1 MIQTGIESKVKAYQI
16 IENQLPAFILDESPK
31 ASEFLKQY
39 YISQEYPSGPSDIS
53 ENFNSYINL
62 DNLTPEVIVGFTSI
76 TSSITSTSSTINV
89 LSTKGFPQYYGLL
102 KIDDEIITYTGIT
115 TNSFT
120 GCVRGFSGIT
130 SYRDSNN
137 PEELVFSET
146 TASSHTQYSSVQNLS
161 SLFLKEF
168 YNKIKYSIAP
178 GLENVDFV
186 SDLNVGNFLK
196 EARSF
201 YQSKGT
207 EESFKILYKVLYG
220 VTPKVID
227 LEQFLFKPSDS
238 EYIRRVII
246 LTEAISGNPN
256 NLVGQTIYSSLDTKT
271 SAAVSEVEILT
282 RKNKVYYKLGLFIGY
297 SDQDLIEGDLTV
309 TANTKVIGDVSIG
322 SSIITVDSTIGFEKS
337 GTAISG
343 NNTIVYTDKTVNQL
357 LNCSGISENIS
368 NKDSIR
374 SNQTIF
380 GFENGNLDKKVE
392 LKVCSIISNLQIIED
407 KALNLEN
414 EKIYIKH
421 LGDLI
426 KNPSNPNDRTYKQI
440 FANSWVY
447 NTSCTFEV
455 DSFNLSSKVFTLK
468 SDIDSSSLKVNDR
481 VDIINAV
488 TGSVRI
494 SNAKVTGINGG
505 TKEVTLSYVGYT
517 TSTSIPHLLRRI
529 IKKTSS
535 ELVPLKY
542 GNDTLFADVQNVY
555 SDDANEF
562 MYVASNSLPSYTFR
576 LDATPSKPSIRVGT
590 ASTFIGAATTQSGA
604 IQKEL
609 SDDDY
614 SIISF
619 PTSVPFLTGDAVI
632 YSPETTPISG
642 LATGKYFV
650 KVLTD
655 PKQIKLYA
663 SNSFIQID
671 DYIRFNP
678 LSPGVGGKHSFVV
691 ESKFNKNIE
700 PQKLLRKFPLREVI
714 KDNDGVEN
722 DKEFIGMLVN
732 GVEIKNYKSQDK
744 IYYGPLKSISI
755 LNSGIDYDVVNPPQ
769 IIVSGPP
776 TGSGTTSLV
785 QPVIS
790 GSVKEVLVDPQNI
803 ELEKVIS
810 LSIQGGNGSGCLLEP
825 IVEKTFREVDFDA
838 RLLSNFGGVGETAE
852 TITFLSNHEFSNG
865 EAVVY
870 KSNGNSP
877 VSIGTYLGSN
887 ADQNRFLLENATYF
901 VRVLNNKTVRL
912 YPSFNDY
919 ITGINT
925 VGFTTASNT
934 GIHKFRTYL
943 GKKTLKSIKVLDS
956 GSGYQNRKLY
966 VKPVGISTI
975 EHTISFTDHNFKEGD
990 IVEYQYT
997 GTPISGLST
1006 SNRYYIIKKD
1016 NDSFR
1021 LADAGIGATISTNYT
1036 RNIFTKFSNTGSG
1049 YHIFKYPDVSVT
1061 VNVAYGSTNVGVI
1074 TCTPIVRG
1082 SIVDLY
1088 LYESGSGYGSTVLNF
1103 ERKPNIS
1110 IKNGKDATLYPV
1122 VLAGKIVRVDIR
1134 NKGTEYYSTPS
1145 LTVVGEGSGAV
1156 LRPIINNGQIVNV
1169 VVINSG
1175 IGYTQSTTSIKVVSA
1190 GRNAKLETKVRDLTL
1205 NDAKRYG
1212 SEYLHPKLNTGLEY
1226 CNISYLN
1233 ELATN
1238 EFNDNGSSHSPII
1251 GWAYDGNPIYGP
1263 YGYRNPINSAQGI
1276 VILKP
1281 GYVEDTSVIVDRP
1294 SGFVPGFFVE
1304 DYKFDNSGDLDIH
1317 NGRFC
1322 KTPDF
1327 PNGTYAYFAGITTDG
1342 LYQPKFPYFIG
1353 NRFRSLYAE
1362 NNLDQDF
1369 DFSKSD
1375 LVRNTYPYKISD
1387 EYSQNDFIIED
1398 DSQFNQ
1404 ESIITS
1410 IEKGQI
1416 KTVEVTKNGIDYK
1429 LNDALV
1435 FDNSNSN
1442 AEGASAVVSSLKGKT
1457 ITSIAS
1463 STIEYSN
1470 AVLTWEDK
1478 NKARVYITPFHVLNN
1493 RDIVSISGLSTFV
1506 PKIAGNRQVSISTD
1520 RFTVFKDIPSN
1531 PVTQSGLVTDIY
1543 ISTIPNTLS
1552 IGSSIGIGTEI
1563 MSVLNIFS
1571 ERKLLRV
1578 KRGVSGTSHTTST
1591 LGFVYPNFI
1600 EIGLPLQYFD
1610 SDLNSKV
1617 YFNPNQSV
1625 GVGTTSGVGVAVTY
1639 SLGELNYQI
1648 DIPTQSIYLPDHP
1661 FKTNQRLIIR
1671 KKSGDPI
1678 SVSNTETSSPFNLLN
1693 SSFEYVYAIN
1703 KSKDYIGIVTQ
1714 VGLTTNTKGLFFRTN
1729 GSNNFEYSFEP
1740 TYNQI
1745 TCTIQKNDAVVSVST
1760 AHGLIPGDSVTLNVV
1775 PNQSVGIGTSTAV
1788 KLKFA
1793 SDIQKLLVNPVGFN
1807 SYRVNPALDTI
1818 NITSHSYKTGDKV
1831 YYSASDLVSSG
1842 LSTGV
1847 YYVYRVDKDNIK
1859 LTITYEDSV
1868 SNPPVI
1874 VSIASTG
1881 GSNQAL
1887 SLVNPKLQPIKGNNL
1902 VFDLSDSSLSGYN
1915 FNLYSD
1921 KDFNNKFVS
1930 IANTSIISTI
1940 GVGTVG
1946 VTSTAKLTL
1955 NYSELLPNSL
1965 FYNIEKSGYISTADV
1980 SVRNYCEISFINSYY
1995 NQNYSVV
2002 GVGTTTFIVSLS
2014 SQPENTLY
2022 NQNNTSALEYSTTS
2036 KTASGPIDK
2045 ISVNF
2050 STKTYKTLPGITSI
2064 ITDNGRDAN
2073 LFVKSNEIGKVRDI
2087 RIIEQSFEYPS
2098 DNTLRPEA
2106 NIPPTIKLKDSLTID
2121 SIEVIDGGRNYSS
2134 APEIVIVD
2142 DETGEKVNSGI
2153 LVPKI
2158 NSNSISSVEI
2168 FESPT
2173 GLSFNSKTLFTTNNS
2188 NGVGISTIQSSA
2200 SGIVTCFLTT
2210 PLVGF
2215 TTNVFNAG
2223 DLIFVEGITKNG
2235 VGGSGFNS
2243 EDYGYTFFTV
2253 SSYEN
2258 LIPAIVRFNLSG
2270 YTANPGIADT
2280 IQGSYATITKY
2291 SNYPKF
2297 KVNQKRTEFL
2307 VGENLYLNNLPSDL
2321 YISAVLK
2328 DYIKIS
2334 GRDSFKESDI
2344 VRGTESGSVGT
2355 ISEIIHSRG
2364 KFNVGY
2370 GVTASLG
2377 WKTNSGQL
2385 NNDIQVLPDNDYY
2398 QNLSYSVKSTIQYK
2412 DSIDTINRLLHTT
2425 GLKNFVDTE
2434 IISNKKVSIGS
2445 TSVDGLIIYDVSE
2458 DKRVDTIY
2466 GFALSKDTSTQN
2478 GTSKFLK
2485 TFNKKFVD
2493 GLICK
2498 TNRVLSIDDV
2508 SDQFTNK
2515 ENVSDTFIDL
2525 DEYTDSFARFLVQ
2538 IRNTSGTQIALY
2550 ELLLMYDNNQESVF
2564 TLRKGYLSN
2573 TGLGITFSP
2582 GFETDALTTIWK
2594 EEEFADVTGN
2604 IDTFDVLSLRF
2615 TPNDPYDTDY
2625 DIKFIKE
2632 VLNPNVVGVA
2642 STSIGLVKNLS
2653 TNTLVSAG
2661 STATIF
2667 EYPANQYDAVHSMF
2681 HISNLNDNTMN
2692 FVEVYL
2698 SHDGTNTY
2706 LADYYFD
2713 SNSSEGISFN
2723 DFGEFDASLVGG
2735 TLTLK
2740 YTNPTTSQVRVLTNA
2755 VGFGS
2760 TSAGIGTIRF
2770 INDFQPEGTER
2781 SAKYQSNYVVGTG
2794 VTTILTCT
2802 SSEIT
2807 SIKSLVSVSY
2817 GSTYALH
2824 QILTI
2829 NADGTDVFST
2839 QYPFLS
2845 VGSTTG
2851 IGTFGADISSGNV
2864 RVRFFPDASVTGIV
2878 TIKSYNEIIYTDL
2891 DLENSYPEITY
2902 GFNRTQSI
2910 GIGLFDSFN
2919 SKRINKTEFELEY
2932 NNTPIFTKEF
2942 NPQDSSILNPATGKF
2957 TIPNHFFSTGEA
2969 LIYKPGSTIAGVSS
2983 APVGIGLTAD
2993 SVGVVTN
3000 RLPYRV
3006 WAIKDNNT
3014 EFRIATR
3021 PEYATAGISVTF
3033 TTLGSGNAH
3042 IFEMVKKN
3050 EKTIIA
3056 VDDVIQSPLAWTP
3069 IVYTVDGNGGFIG
3082 TGATVFS
3089 ISGISSIVTG
3099 DIIRVEDEY
3108 MKVAGVGLGTTSTG
3122 PISTGTIKLVNVER
3136 GFVGTVATSHMDAST
3151 ARVYKGSYNIV
3162 GNKVFFTDPP
3172 KGSGLVTLD
3181 DSGLPRP
3188 FSKFNGRVFLRQ
3200 NYENNLIYDDISQ
3213 DFTGIGQTFRLTIA
3227 GVNTSGIET
3236 GSGLVLIN
3244 GLFQTPTTVNNAG
3257 NNFFYGESAGI
3268 SSITFTGITSTDG
3281 TKVTSISDVNQNQF
3295 PRGGLIVSLGSTNGL
3310 GFAPLVGASVTAV
3323 VGAGGSIVSVGLGST
3338 DILGSGYNGLTA
3350 IGVSV
3355 YQPGH
3360 TGVAASIRANVG
3372 AGGSLSFTV
3381 IVGGNGY
3388 TANPDILVSEP
3399 TYENLQITG
3408 VSRLGIGSTTT
3419 TGLNALISL
3428 EVGPNSNPI
3437 TSGRNADAARLI
3449 LANKTLIGEVAV
3461 GRMLAAFP
3469 AFTVPGGNQNC
3480 IDDIVD
3486 VLECIT
3492 YNLQYGGN
3500 DSVYDA
3506 GKIYIDNAYL
3516 AGEEAESI
3524 YAFQQA
3530 RDMAIQAMRNESITI
3545 GGYSSETQ
3553 VFDYTIEGDI
3563 SGLPGVYN
3571 PGDCA
3576 DVASAITT
3584 FVGIV
3589 TYAVGLGTIPG
3600 SRTIAPGS
3608 LFEVSKFIINR
3619 PGYAFEIGDVFK
3631 PVGLVTA
3638 KGLVSPVADF
3648 QLTVLDVYYD
3658 KFASW
3663 QFGQLDFIDSIK
3675 PLQNGTRS
3683 VFPLRYNS
3691 ELVSFEKD
3699 EKNND
3704 SALIDLDAV
3713 LLVFLNGV
3721 LQEPKSAYIFDGGS
3735 SIQFISAPKVE
3746 DNISIF
3752 FYNGTRGVDSEQT
3765 DILETIKIGDSV
3777 FVNRANGIST
3787 SLSQISQRTVYD
3799 IPTSDTLETD
3809 LYQNIGI
3816 DEFNYRSIDWSKQKR
3831 DLIINGDIVYKD
3843 RDSLEGQIYP
3853 TARVIKTIQSGDNE
3867 IFVDNARFFN
3877 YEEDESSINI
3887 PSFDALIIEDKSPVA
3902 AAISATV
3909 SVAGTVSGLT
3919 ITNAGFGYTTA
3930 TVSVKFSAPKR
3941 SSVGVGTT
3949 AGPQNS
3955 TSIASATA
3963 TIVNGSVSSVT
3974 LVKPGFGYTSTNP
3987 PQILVEQPKV
3997 ISELVKDISIV
4008 QGFSGIITGITT
4020 TAGIGTAL
4028 ALKFFVNAYTDL
4040 QVGYHIFVS
4049 GTNVGSGVTSI
4060 YSNNSDVI
4068 GVGTQ
4073 YVDNIYRVSAL
4084 PALNE
4089 IVCNIRSNTVTTG
4102 IQTLGTSIYNPNGY
4116 YSWGRLSSLSRA
4128 SNPISIG
4135 VSGRT
4140 INSGLSTFPTIQ
4152 RRGYGL
4158 RDNGS
4163 IRKILPD

>member
-16 IENQLPAFILDESPK
+16 IENQLPSFILDESPK
-31 ASEFLKQY
+31 VSEFLKQY

-53 ENFNSYINL
+53 ENFNAYINL
-62 DNLTPEVIVGFTSI
+62 DNLTPEVVVGFTSL
-76 TSSITSTSSTINV
+76 TSSISSTNSTINV
-89 LSTKGFPQYYGLL
+89 SSTKGFPQSYGLL

-120 GCVRGFSGIT
+120 GCIRGFSGIS
-130 SYRDSNN
+130 SYRDINN

-146 TASSHTQYSSVQNLS
+146 SSASHTQYSSVQNLS

-168 YNKIKYSIAP
+168 YNKIKYSVAP

-207 EESFKILYKVLYG
+207 EESFRILYRVLYG

-238 EYIRRVII
+238 QYIRRVIL

-256 NLVGQTIYSSLDTKT
+256 NLVGQTVYSSLDTKT
-271 SAAVSEVEILT
+271 SAAISEVEILT
-282 RKNKVYYKLGLFIGY
+282 RKNKVYYKIGLFIGY
-297 SDQDLIEGDLTV
+297 SDQDLIEGDFSV
-309 TANTKVIGDVSIG
+309 TANSKVIGNVSAG
-322 SSIITVDSTIGFEKS
+322 SSVITVDSTIGFETS
-337 GTAISG
+337 GTAICG
-343 NNTIVYTDKTVNQL
+343 NNTITYTDKTVNQL
-357 LNCSGISENIS
+357 LNCSGISESIS
-368 NKDSIR
+368 TKSEIR

-380 GFENGNLDKKVE
+380 GYENGNINKKVE
-392 LKVCSIISNLQIIED
+392 LKVCSILSNLELIED

-414 EKIYIKH
+414 EKIYIEH

-426 KNPSNPNDRTYKQI
+426 ENPDNPNDRTYKQI
-440 FANSWVY
+440 FANSWTY

-468 SDIDSSSLKVNDR
+468 SDIDPSSLKIGDK

-488 TGSVRI
+488 TSAVKV
-494 SNAKVTGINGG
+494 SSASVTGINEG
-505 TKEVTLSYVGYT
+505 TKEVTLSYVGYS
-517 TSTSIPHLLRRI
+517 TSTTIPHLLRRV
-529 IKKTSS
+529 IKKSS
-535 ELVPLKY
+535 SQLVPLSY

-562 MYVASNSLPSYTFR
+562 MYVASNSLPAFTFR
-576 LDATPSKPSIRVGT
+576 NDSTPSKPSITVGT

-604 IQKEL
+604 IQKES
-609 SDDDY
+609 SDEDY

-619 PTSVPFLTGDAVI
+619 PTSVPFLTGDSVF
-632 YSPETTPISG
+632 YVPESTPITG
-642 LATGKYFV
+642 LSTGKYFV
-650 KVLTD
+650 KVLSD

-671 DYIRFNP
+671 DYITFSP
-678 LSPGVGGKHSFVV
+678 LSPGVGGKHSFTI
-691 ESKFNKNIE
+691 ESKYNKKIE
-700 PQKLLRKFPLREVI
+700 PQKLLRRFPLRDTI
-714 KDNDGVEN
+714 KDNDGSEN
-722 DKEFIGMLVN
+722 TEEFVGMLVN

-744 IYYGPLKSISI
+744 IYYGPLKSIKI
-755 LNSGIDYDVVNPPQ
+755 LNSGTGYDVINPPQ
-769 IIVSGPP
+769 ITLSSP
-776 TGSGTTSLV
+776 TGSGTTALV
-785 QPVIS
+785 QPVLS
-790 GSVKEVLVDPQNI
+790 GSVDKVLVDPQNI

-810 LSIQGGNGSGCLLEP
+810 LSIQGGNGNGCLLEP
-825 IVEKTFREVDFDA
+825 IVEKTFREIDFDA

-852 TITFLSNHEFSNG
+852 TITFLSNHEFSDG
-865 EAVVY
+865 EAIVY
-870 KSNGNSP
+870 KSNGNTP
-877 VSIGTYLGSN
+877 IGVGTYFGSN
-887 ADQNRFLLENATYF
+887 ANQDRYLLENATYF
-901 VRVLNNKTVRL
+901 AKVLNNKTIRL

-919 ITGINT
+919 ISGINT
-925 VGFTTASNT
+925 IGFTTSSNS

-943 GKKTLKSIKVLDS
+943 GKKTLKSIKVLNS

-975 EHTISFTDHNFKEGD
+975 EHTINFINHNFNQGD

-997 GTPISGLST
+997 DTPISGLST
-1006 SNRYYIIKKD
+1006 STKYYVIKE
-1016 NDSFR
+1016 NNNSFR
-1021 LADAGIGATISTNYT
+1021 LADAGIGATTSLNYT
-1036 RNIFTKFSNTGSG
+1036 RNIFTKFTSTGSG
-1049 YHIFKYPDVSVT
+1049 YHIFKYPDINVT
-1061 VNVAYGSTNVGVI
+1061 VNVSYGSTNVGVI
-1074 TCTPIVRG
+1074 TCTPIVKG
-1082 SIVDLY
+1082 EIVDLY

-1134 NKGTEYYSTPS
+1134 NKGTEYYSNPT

-1156 LRPIINNGQIVNV
+1156 LRPIISNGQIVNV

-1190 GRNAKLETKVRDLTL
+1190 GRNAKLEANVRDLVI
-1205 NDAKRYG
+1205 NDARRYG
-1212 SEYLHPKLNTGLEY
+1212 SEYLHPKPESGLEY
-1226 CNISYLN
+1226 CNISYSN
-1233 ELATN
+1233 ELAVN
-1238 EFNDNGSSHSPII
+1238 EFNDDGSSHSPII

-1263 YGYRNPINSAQGI
+1263 YGYRSPLDPSQGRS
-1276 VILKP
+1276 ILKT
-1281 GYVEDTSVIVDRP
+1281 GYVEDVTAVVDRP
-1294 SGFVPGFFVE
+1294 SGFVPGFFVD
-1304 DYKFDNSGDLDIH
+1304 DYKFNNSGDLDVH

-1353 NRFRSLYAE
+1353 NKFKSAYVE
-1362 NNLDQDF
+1362 NNLSQDF
-1369 DFSKSD
+1369 NFSKSN

-1387 EYSQNDFIIED
+1387 EYSQNEFIIED

-1410 IEKGQI
+1410 IEKGKVKSI
-1416 KTVEVTKNGIDYK
+1416 EITKGGLDYK
-1429 LNDALV
+1429 INDSLV
-1435 FDNSNSN
+1435 FNNQDTS
-1442 AEGASAVVSSLKGKT
+1442 AEGASAVVSSIKGKT

-1463 STIEYSN
+1463 STVEYSN
-1470 AVLTWEDK
+1470 AILTWEDK
-1478 NKARVYITPFHVLNN
+1478 NKARIYISPYHQLNN
-1493 RDIVSISGLSTFV
+1493 FDIVSISGLSTFV
-1506 PKIAGNRQVSISTD
+1506 PKVAGNKQVSISTD

-1543 ISTIPNTLS
+1543 ISTIPNSLS

-1563 MSVLNIFS
+1563 LSVLNVFS
-1571 ERKLLRV
+1571 ERKILRV
-1578 KRGVSGTSHTTST
+1578 KRGVSGTAHTTST

-1600 EIGLPLQYFD
+1600 DIGLPLKYFE

-1617 YFNPNQSV
+1617 YFNPNQSIGI
-1625 GVGTTSGVGVAVTY
+1625 GVTSGVGVAVTY

-1648 DIPTQSIYLPDHP
+1648 NIPTQSIYLPDHP

-1671 KKSGDPI
+1671 KKGGDPI
-1678 SVSNTETSSPFNLLN
+1678 SVSNTETSSIFNLLN

-1714 VGLTTNTKGLFFRTN
+1714 VGLTTNTDGLFFRTN
-1729 GSNNFEYSFEP
+1729 GSNNFEYSLEP
-1740 TYNQI
+1740 TNNQI
-1745 TCTIQKNDAVVSVST
+1745 TCTIQKNSCVVSVST
-1760 AHGLIPGDSVTLNVV
+1760 AHNLSVGDAIKLSVIS
-1775 PNQSVGIGTSTAV
+1775 NQSVGIGTSLSV
-1788 KLKFA
+1788 KVKFA
-1793 SDIQKLLVNPVGFN
+1793 SDIQKILINPIGFN
-1807 SYRVNPALDTI
+1807 STRVDTTL
-1818 NITSHSYKTGDKV
+1818 NSLNLPSHSLKTGDKV
-1831 YYSASDLVSSG
+1831 YYSATDLISSG
-1842 LSTGV
+1842 LNTGV
-1847 YYVYRVDKDNIK
+1847 YYVYKIDKDNLK
-1859 LTITYEDSV
+1859 LTLSYEDSI
-1868 SNPPVI
+1868 SSPPTI

-1881 GSNQAL
+1881 GSGQSL
-1887 SLVNPKLQPIKGNNL
+1887 SLVNPKLQPTRGNNL
-1902 VFDLSDSSLSGYN
+1902 VFDLSDSSLNGYN
-1915 FNLYSD
+1915 FNLYTD
-1921 KDFNNKFVS
+1921 KNFNNRFVS
-1930 IANTSIISTI
+1930 VANTSIISTS

-1946 VTSTAKLTL
+1946 VASTAKLTL

-1980 SVRNYCEISFINSYY
+1980 NVKNYCEISYINSTY
-1995 NQNYSVV
+1995 NNTYSVV
-2002 GVGTTTFIVSLS
+2002 GVGTTTFVLSLTSSPESVS
-2014 SQPENTLY
+2014 Y
-2022 NQNNTSALEYSTTS
+2022 NQDNTSTLEYTTTS
-2036 KTASGPIDK
+2036 KTSSGSIDK

-2064 ITDNGRDAN
+2064 ITGNGRDAN
-2073 LFVKSNEIGKVRDI
+2073 LFVKSDEIGKIKDV
-2087 RIIEQSFEYPS
+2087 RIIEQSYEYPS
-2098 DNTLRPEA
+2098 DVTLRPQA
-2106 NIPPTIKLKDSLTID
+2106 SIPPTIKLKDSLTID
-2121 SIEVIDGGRNYSS
+2121 NIEVIDGGKNYSS

-2142 DETGEKVNSGI
+2142 DETGEQINSGI

-2158 NSNSISSVEI
+2158 SSNSISSVDI
-2168 FESPT
+2168 FEQPT
-2173 GLSFNSKTLFTTNNS
+2173 GLSFNSKTLFTVNNS
-2188 NGVGISTIQSSA
+2188 NGVGISTIQSSS

-2243 EDYGYTFFTV
+2243 EDYGYRFFTV

-2258 LIPAIVRFNLSG
+2258 LIPAVVRFDLSG
-2270 YTANPGIADT
+2270 YTTNPGIANT
-2280 IQGSYATITKY
+2280 IQDSYATITKY
-2291 SNYPKF
+2291 NNYPKF
-2297 KVNQKRTEFL
+2297 KVTQKRTEFL
-2307 VGENLYLNNLPSDL
+2307 IGENLYLNNLPSDL
-2321 YISAVLK
+2321 YVSAVLK

-2334 GRDSFKESDI
+2334 GRDSFKENDVI
-2344 VRGTESGSVGT
+2344 RGTESGSVGT

-2398 QNLSYSVKSTIQYK
+2398 QNLSYSVKSTVQYK

-2434 IISNKKVSIGS
+2434 VISNKKVSIGS
-2445 TSVDGLIIYDVSE
+2445 TSVDGLIIYDISE

-2478 GTSKFLK
+2478 GSSKFLK

-2508 SDQFTNK
+2508 SSQFTNK
-2515 ENVSDTFIDL
+2515 DNVSDTFIDL

-2550 ELLLMYDNNQESVF
+2550 ELILMYDGNQESVF
-2564 TLRKGYLSN
+2564 TLRKGYLSS

-2582 GFETDALTTIWK
+2582 GAETQLSTTMWK
-2594 EEEFADVTGN
+2594 EEEFADVSGN
-2604 IDTFDVLSLRF
+2604 IDNFDVLSLRF
-2615 TPNDPYDTDY
+2615 VPNDPYDTDY
-2625 DIKFIKE
+2625 DIKFVKE
-2632 VLNPNVVGVA
+2632 VLNPNVIGIA
-2642 STSIGLVKNLS
+2642 STSIGLIKNLS
-2653 TNTLVSAG
+2653 SNNLVSSG
-2661 STATIF
+2661 TTATIF

-2681 HISNLNDNTMN
+2681 HISKINDNTMN

-2706 LADYYFD
+2706 LVDYYFD
-2713 SNSSEGISFN
+2713 SDSSEGISSN
-2723 DFGEFDASLVGG
+2723 DIGQFDASIVGG

-2740 YTNPTTSQVRVLTNA
+2740 YTNPTSSQVRVLSNA
-2755 VGFGS
+2755 IGFGS
-2760 TSAGIGTIRF
+2760 TAIGIGTLRF
-2770 INDFQPEGTER
+2770 INDFQPDGTER
-2781 SAKYQSNYVVGTG
+2781 SAKYQSNYVVGSGITN
-2794 VTTILTCT
+2794 ILTCS

-2829 NADGTDVFST
+2829 NSNGTDVFST

-2851 IGTFGADISSGNV
+2851 IGTFGAEISSGNINV
-2864 RVRFFPDASVTGIV
+2864 KFYPDSSVTGIV

-2902 GFNRTQSI
+2902 GFNRTQTI

-2932 NNTPIFTKEF
+2932 NNIPIFTKQF
-2942 NPQDSSILNPATGKF
+2942 NPQDSSILNPITGTF

-2969 LIYKPGSTIAGVSS
+2969 LFYQAGSTIAGVSS

-3000 RLPYRV
+3000 KLPYKV
-3006 WAIKDNNT
+3006 WAIKINND
-3014 EFRIATR
+3014 EFKISTR
-3021 PEYATAGISVTF
+3021 PEYAAAGIAVTF
-3033 TTLGSGNAH
+3033 TSLGSGNAH
-3042 IFEMVKKN
+3042 TFEMVKKN

-3069 IVYTVDGNGGFIG
+3069 IVYTVDGNGGYIG
-3082 TGATVFS
+3082 TASTIFS
-3089 ISGISSIVTG
+3089 ITGISSIVTG
-3099 DIIRVEDEY
+3099 DILKIDDEY

-3122 PISTGTIKLVNVER
+3122 PISTGTIKLVSVQR
-3136 GFVGTVATSHMDAST
+3136 GFVGTTATSHMDAST
-3151 ARVYKGSYNIV
+3151 ARIYKGSYNIV
-3162 GNKVFFTDPP
+3162 GNKIHFTDPP

-3188 FSKFNGRVFLRQ
+3188 FSKFNGRVFLRK
-3200 NYENNLIYDDISQ
+3200 NYENNIIYDDISQ
-3213 DFTGIGQTFRLTIA
+3213 DFTGIGQTFRLTIS
-3227 GVNTSGIET
+3227 GINTSGIET

-3244 GLFQTPTTVNNAG
+3244 GLFQTPTTENNAG
-3257 NNFFYGESAGI
+3257 NNFYYSESAGI
-3268 SSITFTGITSTDG
+3268 TSITFTGITSTDG

-3355 YQPGH
+3355 YQAGH
-3360 TGVAASIRANVG
+3360 TGTAASIRANVG

-3381 IVGGNGY
+3381 VVGGSGY
-3388 TANPDILVSEP
+3388 TTNPDVLVSEP
-3399 TYENLQITG
+3399 TYENLQIVG

-3419 TGLNALISL
+3419 SGVNALVSL

-3449 LANKTLIGEVAV
+3449 LDNKQLIAEVAV
-3461 GRMLAAFP
+3461 GRMLAAYP

-3480 IDDIVD
+3480 IDDVIS
-3486 VLECIT
+3486 VLKCIA
-3492 YNLQYGGN
+3492 YNLKYGGN

-3506 GKIYIDNAYL
+3506 GKLYIDNAYL
-3516 AGEEAESI
+3516 AGEEAQSI

-3530 RDMAIQAMRNESITI
+3530 RDMAIQAMRNEAITI
-3545 GGYSSETQ
+3545 GGYSSQEQ

-3571 PGDCA
+3571 SGDCA
-3576 DVASAITT
+3576 DVASAINT

-3600 SRTIAPGS
+3600 LRTIAPGS
-3608 LFEVSKFIINR
+3608 LFEVTNFKINR

-3638 KGLVSPVADF
+3638 KGLTAPLSEF

-3699 EKNND
+3699 EKDID

-3721 LQEPKSAYIFDGGS
+3721 LQEPKSAYVFDGGS
-3735 SIQFISAPKVE
+3735 SIQFISPPKVE

-3765 DILETIKIGDSV
+3765 DILETLKIGDSV
-3777 FVNRANGIST
+3777 LVNRTNGIST
-3787 SLSQISQRTVYD
+3787 SVSQVSERTIYD
-3799 IPTSDTLETD
+3799 IPTADTLETN
-3809 LYQNIGI
+3809 LYQNVGV
-3816 DEFNYRSIDWSKQKR
+3816 DEFNYRSIDWTKQKR
-3831 DLIINGDIVYKD
+3831 DLIINGDVVYKD

-3853 TARVIKTIQSGDNE
+3853 TARIIKSVTTSDGD

-3877 YEEDESSINI
+3877 YEEDESSVNI
-3887 PSFDALIIEDKSPVA
+3887 PSFDALIIEDNSPVA
-3902 AAISATV
+3902 ASITPTV
-3909 SVAGTVSGLT
+3909 SAAGTISGLT
-3919 ITNAGFGYTTA
+3919 INNAGFGYTTA
-3930 TVSVKFSAPKR
+3930 SVLVKFSAPKR

-3949 AGPQNS
+3949 AGPKNS
-3955 TSIASATA
+3955 ASIASATA
-3963 TIVNGSVSSVT
+3963 TITNGSVSSVT
-3974 LVKPGFGYTSTNP
+3974 LVNPGFGYTSTNL
-3987 PQILVEQPKV
+3987 PQVIVEQPKATF
-3997 ISELVKDISIV
+3997 ELVKDISIV

-4020 TAGIGTAL
+4020 TTGIGTAL
-4028 ALKFFVNAYTDL
+4028 ALKFFVNAATDL

-4060 YSNNSDVI
+4060 YSNNNDII

-4073 YVDNIYRVSAL
+4073 YVDNIYRVHAL
-4084 PALNE
+4084 PATNE
-4089 IVCNIRSNTVTTG
+4089 IVCNIKSNTVTTG
-4102 IQTLGTSIYNPNGY
+4102 IQTLGTSVYNPNGY
-4116 YSWGRLSSLSRA
+4116 YSWGRLSSLSR
-4128 SNPISIG
+4128 STNPISIG